1 MENHAPKPIR
11 CKAAVCR
18 AVGEPLV
25 IEEIVVDPPKAYEVR
40 IRIICTSL
48 CHSDVT
54 FWQMKDF
61 PGIFPRIFGHEAFGV
76 VESVGEHAEEEFA
89 AGDAVV
95 PTFLGQCSDC
105 VDCRSPR
112 SNMCSRFRFAVHPG
126 MPRDGAIRFSDGQ
139 GSPLHHFL
147 GVSSFAEYTVV
158 DVNHLVKVNPAMP
171 PALACLLSC
180 GASTGVGA
188 AWKLAKVE
196 PGSSVAIF
204 GLGAVGLAVAEGAR
218 ICGASKII
226 GVDINPDKHKLGKE
240 FGVTHFINPKELGE
254 KPVSQ
259 AIIEL
264 TDGGADYCFE
274 CIGLAALMSDAFQSS
289 REGWGKTIILGVEM
303 HGAPVCI
310 PSRQILHGKS
320 VIGSLFGGVKP
331 KQDIPILADKY
342 LNKEL
347 ELDKF
352 ITHEV
357 GFKDINEAFD
367 LLLQGKSVRCTI
379 WMDK

>member
-1 MENHAPKPIR
+1 
-11 CKAAVCR
+11 
-18 AVGEPLV
+18 
-25 IEEIVVDPPKAYEVR
+25 
-40 IRIICTSL
+40 
-48 CHSDVT
+48 
-54 FWQMKDF
+54 
-61 PGIFPRIFGHEAFGV
+61 
-76 VESVGEHAEEEFA
+76 
-89 AGDAVV
+89 
-95 PTFLGQCSDC
+95 
-105 VDCRSPR
+105 
-112 SNMCSRFRFAVHPG
+112 MCSRYRFAVRPG
-126 MPRDGAIRFSDGQ
+126 MPRDGATRFSDAQ
-139 GSPLHHFL
+139 GRPIHHFL

-158 DVNHLVKVNPAMP
+158 DVNHAVKVNPAMP

-204 GLGAVGLAVAEGAR
+204 GLGGVGLAVKWQKERGFVGR
-218 ICGASKII
+218 F
-226 GVDINPDKHKLGKE
+226 KLFWSHESDAFHPLFLPAGKK

-259 AIIEL
+259 AIVEM

-274 CIGLAALMSDAFQSS
+274 CIGLAALMNDAFLSS
-289 REGWGKTIILGVEM
+289 REGWGNTIILGVEM
-303 HGAPVCI
+303 HGAPLSI
-310 PSRQILHGKS
+310 PSREILHGKS
-320 VIGSLFGGVKP
+320 VIGSMFGGVKP

-357 GFKDINEAFD
+357 GFKDINKAFD
-367 LLLQGKSVRCTI
+367 LLQQGKSLRCTI
-379 WMDK
+379 WMDM